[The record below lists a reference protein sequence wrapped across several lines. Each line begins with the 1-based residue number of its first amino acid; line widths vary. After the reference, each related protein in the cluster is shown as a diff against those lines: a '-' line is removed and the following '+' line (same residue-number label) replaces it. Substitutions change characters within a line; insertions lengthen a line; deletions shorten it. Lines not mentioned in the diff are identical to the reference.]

1 MAKMK
6 RRHFISYTAG
16 AAGALVVGWGVL
28 PPRQRLIPSN
38 PLPIAPNQVALN
50 GWVKVAADNT
60 VTIVMCQAEMGQGIH
75 TGAAMLLADEM
86 DAAWEQVKLEQST
99 LDRIYNNST
108 VIADALPFQPDENG
122 YAKRAVQWLARKA
135 IRELPGAIGT
145 GGSSSVNDLW
155 LPMREAGASARAA
168 LIAAAADLWKV
179 SAAECHAESSRVLH
193 SSGPG
198 ASPKSASFGE
208 LAAHAAQMPL
218 PKNVALKDPSSFKL
232 IGKPV
237 RRLDNSAKIAGAAGY
252 SIDALPPGLLYASV
266 TMCPTLGGK
275 VARFDGAAAQSMTG
289 VRKVIAVDPYAGGLG
304 SDGAGSGAI
313 AVIADTPY
321 HAMRALK
328 KVTVEWDHGPAANLS
343 SKDVIDGLA
352 RTLDTQKGKVEYE
365 TGDLQAALKSAAK
378 TITAE
383 YRVPFLA
390 HAAMEPMNC
399 TVQFKDGAATAWLA
413 TQDPGFARDAVA
425 KVLDIKANKVTVI
438 IPYLGGGFGR
448 RYLLDFLSQAAAI
461 ARQADGA
468 PVQTIWSREQD
479 LTHDYYRPAFVSRHT
494 AGLDAQGKLTA
505 WQSTTAGSSMGM
517 PSLIDGAGKGAFDTG
532 YDFPNARIAHQA
544 SDSLVPVGIWRS
556 VSHSYNAFF
565 TESFVDEAAFAA
577 GQDPLAFR
585 LALMARRPR
594 FVRVLDRAAEF
605 SGWGRPLEPAPDG
618 EKKARGIALHRCFGS
633 VIANVAEVSVDA
645 HKKIRVHRVACVVDC
660 GFPLNPNLIRQ
671 QLEGGIVY
679 GLSAALQGEITV
691 EKGQVQQTNF
701 HNYTPLRIDQCPS
714 IDTDIIASV
723 EHPQGIGEVGV
734 PSIAPAV
741 ANAVFALTG
750 QRLRTLPLKLA

>member
-1 MAKMK
+1 
-6 RRHFISYTAG
+6 
-16 AAGALVVGWGVL
+16 
-28 PPRQRLIPSN
+28 
-38 PLPIAPNQVALN
+38 
-50 GWVKVAADNT
+50 
-60 VTIVMCQAEMGQGIH
+60 
-75 TGAAMLLADEM
+75 
-86 DAAWEQVKLEQST
+86 
-99 LDRIYNNST
+99 
-108 VIADALPFQPDENG
+108 
-122 YAKRAVQWLARKA
+122 
-135 IRELPGAIGT
+135 
-145 GGSSSVNDLW
+145 
-155 LPMREAGASARAA
+155 
-168 LIAAAADLWKV
+168 
-179 SAAECHAESSRVLH
+179 
-193 SSGPG
+193 
-198 ASPKSASFGE
+198 
-208 LAAHAAQMPL
+208 
-218 PKNVALKDPSSFKL
+218 
-232 IGKPV
+232 
-237 RRLDNSAKIAGAAGY
+237 
-252 SIDALPPGLLYASV
+252 
-266 TMCPTLGGK
+266 MCPTLGGK
-275 VARFDGAAAQSMTG
+275 VARFDGTAAQSMTG

-365 TGDLQAALKSAAK
+365 SGDLQAALKSAAK

-448 RYLLDFLSQAAAI
+448 RYLLDFLLQAAAI

-505 WQSTTAGSSMGM
+505 WQSTTGGSSMGM

-532 YDFPNARIAHQA
+532 YEFPNARIAHQA

-585 LALMARRPR
+585 LALMAHRPR
-594 FVRVLDRAAEF
+594 FLRVLDRAAEF

-645 HKKIRVHRVACVVDC
+645 KKKIRVHRVACVVDC

-701 HNYTPLRIDQCPS
+701 HNYTPLRIDQCPA

-750 QRLRTLPLKLA
+750 QRLRSLPLKLA

>member
-1 MAKMK
+1 MAKLK

-28 PPRQRLIPSN
+28 PPRQRLTPRS
-38 PLPIAPNQVALN
+38 PLPVAPGQVALN
-50 GWVKVAADNT
+50 GWVKVAPDNT

-86 DAAWEQVKLEQST
+86 DAAWDQLKLEQST

-108 VIADALPFQPDENG
+108 VIADALPFQPDDNG
-122 YAKRAVQWLARKA
+122 YTKRAVQWLARKA

-155 LPMREAGASARAA
+155 FPMREAGASARAA

-179 SAAECHAESSRVLH
+179 PAAECRTESSRVLH
-193 SSGPG
+193 GSD
-198 ASPKSASFGE
+198 KTASFGE
-208 LAAHAAQMPL
+208 LAARAAQMPV
-218 PKNVALKDPSSFKL
+218 PTNVTLKDPSTFKL

-275 VARFDGAAAQSMTG
+275 VGRFDGAAAQSMTG

-328 KVTVEWDHGPAANLS
+328 KVTVEWDHGPAVNLS

-532 YDFPNARIAHQA
+532 YEFPNARIAHQA

-577 GQDPLAFR
+577 GQDPLAYR
-585 LALMARRPR
+585 VALMAHRPR
-594 FVRVLDRAAEF
+594 FLRVLDRAREF
-605 SGWGRPLEPAPDG
+605 SGWGQPLDPAPDG

-645 HKKIRVHRVACVVDC
+645 NKKIRVHRVACVVDC

-691 EKGQVQQTNF
+691 EKGQVQQANF
-701 HNYTPLRIDQCPS
+701 HNYTPLRIDQCPA